1 MKQLKIEELSTEQ
14 KLGMVFCARRF
25 EAEDIEFTIEMIKKR
40 ALGCV
45 QLPAHR
51 KDVIEKILAAADYP
65 ILVFNDTE
73 MGYPVSKLPKIPL
86 MSLAACDKPEYY
98 QAFAKGIVRDAKQ
111 AGFNGTWGPVIDV
124 LRVDGPCSVYRHF
137 SDKPEKVAESAEQI
151 AKIYR
156 QNHYLSTGKHY
167 PGGHTGILDT
177 HMAEGRSDVTEEEL
191 IEKDLLPYMYLHKK
205 GLLPCIMTG
214 HDVYPKIDPDYP
226 ASLSKKVIDI
236 IRRLGFD
243 GIAFTDSFAMMG
255 ILQKYGE
262 ENIYGMAIAAGN
274 DIVLPNFRL
283 PSKAC
288 YEMLVKNYRDGAFSE
303 ERLNE
308 AVRRVLAAQA
318 FVSEEPENPT
328 TFTEEDRETL
338 NAVARDCIT
347 AITDP
352 GVDAAL
358 PADNKDRIFI
368 IVTENVFDA
377 TSDNPET
384 DVANWYRP
392 DRIAKKIRQEFP
404 EAGIEFIPEFSGQ
417 KDNDR
422 VLSAATGYKEAV
434 FVTFCSTTSYLGTDG
449 LTRRTEAVM
458 NSLIQSGK
466 VSAILHFGNPY
477 ALKNITHVPRKIFG
491 YMITDSQI
499 HAIDVLAGKLEAKG
513 HLPYEVV
520 LP

>member
-1 MKQLKIEELSTEQ
+1 MRCINQDNVSDYAFINMDALTFPVKAVCVDFHGYTDGRMLTESDAKAKQFGKKGIARVFPYYSVWAWMSRSSQEFNEQVLDAVYQ
-14 KLGMVFCARRF
+14 KLQIPDTVPLIITGGSMGGLTALCYQVYGKRKAVACAANCPVTDVGVFFRDFAEARR
-25 EAEDIEFTIEMIKKR
+25 AI
-40 ALGCV
+40 LS
-45 QLPAHR
+45 AH
-51 KDVIEKILAAADYP
+51 
-65 ILVFNDTE
+65 
-73 MGYPVSKLPKIPL
+73 
-86 MSLAACDKPEYY
+86 
-98 QAFAKGIVRDAKQ
+98 
-111 AGFNGTWGPVIDV
+111 
-124 LRVDGPCSVYRHF
+124 
-137 SDKPEKVAESAEQI
+137 
-151 AKIYR
+151 
-156 QNHYLSTGKHY
+156 
-167 PGGHTGILDT
+167 ILD
-177 HMAEGRSDVTEEEL
+177 
-191 IEKDLLPYMYLHKK
+191 
-205 GLLPCIMTG
+205 
-214 HDVYPKIDPDYP
+214 
-226 ASLSKKVIDI
+226 
-236 IRRLGFD
+236 
-243 GIAFTDSFAMMG
+243 
-255 ILQKYGE
+255 
-262 ENIYGMAIAAGN
+262 
-274 DIVLPNFRL
+274 
-283 PSKAC
+283 
-288 YEMLVKNYRDGAFSE
+288 
-303 ERLNE
+303 ERPLE

-477 ALKNITHVPRKIFG
+477 ALKNITHVPRKLFG